1 MATVRTPHWT
11 SQSRNWSRSS
21 VKVSNPRTGLGWLPG
36 GTATQISRA
45 PMSMPAVWGWQVG
58 SWGIGFA
65 GGFDFDFFGG
75 GHTVPFVK
83 GERRADGPQ
92 RRNSKWSNL
101 LSGMHRGTLTSRAHQ

>member
-1 MATVRTPHWT
+1 VGMA
-11 SQSRNWSRSS
+11 
-21 VKVSNPRTGLGWLPG
+21 GGELG
-36 GTATQISRA
+36 
-45 PMSMPAVWGWQVG
+45 V
-58 SWGIGFA
+58 

-101 LSGMHRGTLTSRAHQ
+101 LSGMHRGASTSRAHQ